1 MSTLGLV
8 AVLTGHGRWY
18 FPNLPMRM
26 SLVHHALVQCYL
38 LLSHQV
44 VESYSFPL
52 KSGWL
57 RDPLGIW
64 HQ

>member
-1 MSTLGLV
+1 
-8 AVLTGHGRWY
+8 
-18 FPNLPMRM
+18 MRM